1 MEEREVVRKSDP
13 EHRRQQLVEAATAVF
28 IRQGYANTRVADIAA
43 AAGVAKGTV
52 YEYFPSK
59 EEVFLAVF
67 AWVNEGITQRIEEEI
82 AGAGDAVGRL
92 ETLFRVAGEIVAEHP
107 NLYAMTLDF
116 WAATRG
122 TSVRDRLGKAC
133 ASLYEEHR
141 RLISQILGEG
151 CVSGQL
157 RPEIDVD
164 SIATV
169 LVGALDGVGV
179 QHFFDRSVDP
189 RRAAAAFWHAICG
202 GLCVEQR

>member
-1 MEEREVVRKSDP
+1 MRRSDP
-13 EHRRQQLVEAATAVF
+13 EHRRQELVEAATAVF
-28 IRQGYANTRVADIAA
+28 IRQGYASTRVADIAA

-67 AWVNEGITQRIEEEI
+67 ASVNEGITRRIEEEI
-82 AGAGDAVGRL
+82 AGADSALDRLDA
-92 ETLFRVAGEIVAEHP
+92 LFRVAGDIVAEHP

-116 WAATRG
+116 WAAARG
-122 TSVRDRLGKAC
+122 TSVRDQLATAC
-133 ASLYEEHR
+133 ASLYEAHR
-141 RLISQILGEG
+141 RLISDILGQG
-151 CVSGQL
+151 QATGQL
-157 RPEIDVD
+157 RPDIDVE

-202 GLCVEQR
+202 GLCVERP